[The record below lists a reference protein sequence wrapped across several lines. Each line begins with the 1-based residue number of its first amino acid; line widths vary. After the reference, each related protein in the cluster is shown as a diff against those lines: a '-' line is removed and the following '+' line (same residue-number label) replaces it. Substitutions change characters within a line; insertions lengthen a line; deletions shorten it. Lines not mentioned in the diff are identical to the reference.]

1 MKMTV
6 AQVLAR
12 YLHDAGVRKIFG
24 VSGHSIFD
32 ITDAIYLE
40 SDLDMIPA
48 QIELSAAYM
57 ATAYARATRGLSAC
71 LVSAGAGA
79 TNAVTGVAQAWKES
93 SPVLVISSEVNTEK
107 LGRDRASWH
116 EVPQEEIFRPI
127 TKLSTTLHKSEDIL
141 RTLHRATTEALSGR
155 MGPVYFGIP
164 RDLQVHEVEV
174 PSPPWPMPHRTTP
187 SAVDVALLDR
197 AADELTSAK
206 APIIILGGGAHW
218 SDCAEDVRE
227 LAELLQAPL
236 GTTPHLKGMVS
247 EEHPLSVGVLG
258 FGAFP
263 FANPTCAAS
272 DVVLAIGTTF
282 SEALTLDYRHRVIPH
297 DARIIQIDLD
307 PAEIGRNY
315 PVQVGIVAD
324 ARATV
329 RALIERVRGRPVPTE
344 RRERADKLAAEKA
357 AWREELE
364 RRGAADG
371 GVITPWHVYH
381 ALKSTIPPRA
391 RLVIDGEGNE
401 FTARF
406 FAEAPIYSGGDLRA
420 IGHGVSSAIAL
431 KQAEPE
437 RPVVCLSGDGA
448 FMMEVGE
455 LATATRE
462 GLPIPFIIIRN
473 NAYGNM
479 KRDQVRTYDGRVI
492 GTDLLIPDLLAY
504 GQSLDMQVQRA
515 ERPAQLAGAFK
526 SAFSAPGPSLV
537 DVVCPIE
544 GL

>member
-1 MKMTV
+1 
-6 AQVLAR
+6 
-12 YLHDAGVRKIFG
+12 
-24 VSGHSIFD
+24 
-32 ITDAIYLE
+32 
-40 SDLDMIPA
+40 
-48 QIELSAAYM
+48 
-57 ATAYARATRGLSAC
+57 
-71 LVSAGAGA
+71 
-79 TNAVTGVAQAWKES
+79 
-93 SPVLVISSEVNTEK
+93 VNTEK

-116 EVPQEEIFRPI
+116 GVPQEEIFRPI

-141 RTLHRATTEALSGR
+141 RTLHRATMEALSGR
-155 MGPVYFGIP
+155 MGPVYLGIP

-174 PSPPWPMPHRTTP
+174 PSPPWPMPHRTTR
-187 SAVDVALLDR
+187 SAVDAALLDR
-197 AADELTSAK
+197 AADELTAAK

-218 SDCAEDVRE
+218 SDCGDDVRE

-282 SEALTLDYRHRVIPH
+282 SEALTLDYRHRVIPR
-297 DARIIQIDLD
+297 DARIVQIDLD

-324 ARATV
+324 ARVTV

-344 RRERADKLAAEKA
+344 RRERAEKLAAEKA
-357 AWREELE
+357 AWRVELA
-364 RRGAADG
+364 RRGAPDG

-381 ALKSTIPPRA
+381 ALKTTIHPRA

-437 RPVVCLSGDGA
+437 RPVACLSGDGA

-515 ERPAQLAGAFK
+515 EQPAQLAGAFK